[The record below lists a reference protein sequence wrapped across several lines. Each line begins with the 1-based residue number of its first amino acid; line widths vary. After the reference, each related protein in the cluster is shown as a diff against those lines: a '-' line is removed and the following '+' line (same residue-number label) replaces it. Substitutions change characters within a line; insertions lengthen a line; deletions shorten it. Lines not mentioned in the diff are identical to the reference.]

1 MAVENGHENHLI
13 GTAINLIDVF
23 FDFAVDS
30 DTKVTNV
37 VGTYGFTKKSYK
49 KIS

>member
-1 MAVENGHENHLI
+1 MAVRYGHENHLI

-30 DTKVTNV
+30 ETKVTNV
-37 VGTYGFTKKSYK
+37 VGTFGFTKKSYK

>member
-1 MAVENGHENHLI
+1 MAVSYGHENHLI
-13 GTAINLIDVF
+13 GTTINLIDVL

-30 DTKVTNV
+30 DAKVTNV
-37 VGTYGFTKKSYK
+37 VRTFGFTKKSYK